1 MHNNGRTRGAAGGA
15 ALALFLSGAVGAGA
29 QMPGGPLPPPV
40 TINSC
45 GPILDRNSQQ
55 QQRTIAGIPLSTP
68 SSGIQIE
75 FVNDASKT
83 AELVNFAV
91 DSNGQEFVIRDVGT
105 FSPNVSIKHQY
116 RNGAGQS
123 FVLPAFFAP
132 NVTCHV
138 QSVKFTDGSVW
149 RRGMMTQ
156 TTAPAPPSGGVLSVS
171 PARVE
176 IDSSADS
183 ELFLVSSPVIAAFRE
198 TDNCAGVAGVFVAA
212 TGQSTASYT
221 VRPIASGSCAARIV
235 DDAGNAVS
243 VPIVVR

>member
-1 MHNNGRTRGAAGGA
+1 MNSAHSRGAGVAMAFALTFCGA
-15 ALALFLSGAVGAGA
+15 AGAGA
-29 QMPGGPLPPPV
+29 QTPAGPVPPPV

-45 GPILDRNSQQ
+45 GPILDRNSGQQ
-55 QQRTIAGIPLSTP
+55 QPTIAGIALSTP

-75 FVNDASKT
+75 FVNDAQKT

-138 QSVKFTDGSVW
+138 QSVKFTDGAVW
-149 RRGMMTQ
+149 RRGMMMPAY
-156 TTAPAPPSGGVLSVS
+156 APAPPVGGVLSVS
-171 PARVE
+171 PTRVE
-176 IDSSADS
+176 IDTSADS

-212 TGQSTASYT
+212 TGQSTATYT